1 MTLFQSLKT
10 FLTLGVILALTA
22 CASSFQNPT
31 FNAKMTSFY
40 TKEGAFKINKDTPL
54 DISHLSFEPECT
66 PNALCLKAKACKK
79 SQKILKFSPTSPCTL
94 KEEAYD
100 RLTYTCGQDTLI
112 LQDMG
117 LEASGHCGVLFIY
130 NPNKDIHFSY
140 AFSAAKKCSPPVEFS
155 DTGYWKIPY

>member
-31 FNAKMTSFY
+31 FNAQMTSFF
-40 TKEGAFKINKDTPL
+40 TKGEPFKIHKDKPL
-54 DISHLSFEPECT
+54 DISQLSFEPKYT
-66 PNALCLKAKACKK
+66 PNTLCLKAKACKK
-79 SQKILKFSPTSPCTL
+79 FQKTLKFSPTSPCTL

-112 LQDMG
+112 LHDMG
-117 LEASGHCGVLFIY
+117 QEASGHCGVLFVY
-130 NPNKDIHFSY
+130 NPSTNIHFSY
-140 AFSAAKKCSPPVEFS
+140 AFSSAKKCSPPVEFS
-155 DTGYWKIPY
+155 DTGYWKLPY